1 MFTFADYKKAL
12 KGAGPKLKEN
22 ILWRARED
30 PNIGLPE
37 YVMLEDMAYPGI
49 YGPIK
54 TRRKE
59 GENQNEKK
67 ERPRSHGAGAH

>member
-1 MFTFADYKKAL
+1 MTVACVPSTDKPAPQKLEGGRTMFTFADYKKAL

-30 PNIGLPE
+30 PNIGFPE

-49 YGPIK
+49 
-54 TRRKE
+54 
-59 GENQNEKK
+59 
-67 ERPRSHGAGAH
+67 